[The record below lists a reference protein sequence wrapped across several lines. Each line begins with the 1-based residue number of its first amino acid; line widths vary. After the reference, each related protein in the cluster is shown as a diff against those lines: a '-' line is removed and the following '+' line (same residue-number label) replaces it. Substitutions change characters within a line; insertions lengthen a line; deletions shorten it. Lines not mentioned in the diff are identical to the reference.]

1 METGSLNIS
10 AYVAR
15 KLHLG
20 ERLLARKF
28 QEVECEID
36 TQEIENVGGGLQP
49 RVYNRTVHQMD
60 VCCTCCPALPIE
72 AHQLQQETGTCH
84 PTRTAQNLAS
94 KRR

>member
-49 RVYNRTVHQMD
+49 RVYERTVHQ
-60 VCCTCCPALPIE
+60 CCTCCPALPTE
-72 AHQLQQETGTCH
+72 AH
-84 PTRTAQNLAS
+84 
-94 KRR
+94 